1 MISGKDEL
9 LLVHLRK
16 NARTPLTKM
25 SRSTAIPVSTLFD
38 RLKWNEEHVIVKHT
52 SLLNF
57 SALGYNARANVTL
70 RVDRHDKQEVQ
81 QYLISHPAINAV
93 YRINNGYD
101 FMIEGIFRQVKDLEE
116 FMEELE
122 AKFTIHDKKA
132 FFIIED
138 LKREAFLTDAGS
150 KKDTTKLTQPLSID
164 AFASGIECH

>member
-9 LLVHLRK
+9 LLVHLRQ

-38 RLKWNEEHVIVKHT
+38 RLKWHEEHIIVKHT

-57 SALGYNARANVTL
+57 SALGYNARANITL
-70 RVDRHDKQEVQ
+70 RVDRNDKQEVQ
-81 QYLISHPAINAV
+81 QHLINHPAINAV

-116 FMEELE
+116 FMEDLE
-122 AKFTIHDKKA
+122 AKFTVYDKKA

-138 LKREAFLTDAGS
+138 IKREAFLTENEPP
-150 KKDTTKLTQPLSID
+150 KDTKQTLSID
-164 AFASGIECH
+164 ASTVSN